1 MNLKEI
7 KEILDLVVEKGFT
20 EFEFERSGVRLRLKR
35 EGRATPQI
43 VQSHVASQ
51 GPVISYE
58 PVAAALP
65 PPPAAP
71 PAAIAAPPAAASAEN
86 LHVIK
91 SPIVGTFFESPS
103 PTASPF
109 VEAGSKVKV
118 GAVLCIVEAMKL
130 MNEIESDVAGVV
142 VERLV
147 ANGQPVEYGQPL
159 FRIRLS

>member
-7 KEILDLVVEKGFT
+7 KELLDLVVEKGFT

-43 VQSHVASQ
+43 QAQ
-51 GPVISYE
+51 GPVIGYE

-65 PPPAAP
+65 PPPP
-71 PAAIAAPPAAASAEN
+71 PQAAIAAPPAAAAPAEN

-91 SPIVGTFFESPS
+91 SPIVGTFFEASSPNA
-103 PTASPF
+103 PPF
-109 VEAGSKVKV
+109 VEVGSKVKA
-118 GAVLCIVEAMKL
+118 GSVLCIVEAMKL

-147 ANGQPVEYGQPL
+147 ENGQPVEYGQPL

>member
-35 EGRATPQI
+35 EGRATPQTMP
-43 VQSHVASQ
+43 SQ
-51 GPVISYE
+51 GPVISFQ
-58 PVAAALP
+58 PVAAPLPAPPAP
-65 PPPAAP
+65 PPQ
-71 PAAIAAPPAAASAEN
+71 AAIAAPPAAPAEN
-86 LHVIK
+86 THVVK

-103 PTASPF
+103 PTAPPF
-109 VEAGSKVKV
+109 VEAGAKVKV
-118 GAVLCIVEAMKL
+118 GTVLCIVEAMKL

-147 ANGQPVEYGQPL
+147 GNGQPVEYGQPL
-159 FRIRLS
+159 FRIRPS